1 MPSKMR
7 SKNVPLSWLCE
18 NITKC
23 DTVVRGTHMFMLL
36 FIGTFLCPDLGSTV
50 NLHYLWSLR
59 HIEKIKNY
67 DWGGMTY
74 ATLLHFMTQLSRRS
88 LSSLGGAPFVW
99 QVRFGI
105 FGYVW
110 VLESYFGYVVMV
122 LWICF
127 FRFGYMNTLELVLK
141 FERRLIAF
149 FLDFF
154 VGCPH
159 LSMPSRFS
167 LEIWLLVIDNLTADD
182 VSPFPLPFCVWVCV
196 YGIFGA

>member
-1 MPSKMR
+1 MWEHYQMWYCSKGYPHVHVSFHWDFLVPRFRQCSESTLFMELEKHWANQELWLGRYGLCYPFAFHDPS
-7 SKNVPLSWLCE
+7 
-18 NITKC
+18 
-23 DTVVRGTHMFMLL
+23 
-36 FIGTFLCPDLGSTV
+36 
-50 NLHYLWSLR
+50 R
-59 HIEKIKNY
+59 H
-67 DWGGMTY
+67 
-74 ATLLHFMTQLSRRS
+74 S
-88 LSSLGGAPFVW
+88 LSSLGGASFVW

-105 FGYVW
+105 FGCVW

-167 LEIWLLVIDNLTADD
+167 LEIWLLVINNLTADD